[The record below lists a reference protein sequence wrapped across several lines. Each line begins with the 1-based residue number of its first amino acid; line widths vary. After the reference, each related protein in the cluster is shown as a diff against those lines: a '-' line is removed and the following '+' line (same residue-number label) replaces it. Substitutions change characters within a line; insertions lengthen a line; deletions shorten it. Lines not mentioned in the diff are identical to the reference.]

1 MAPASKKNVVKRR
14 NIEFVLKM
22 PKAQEVVLMG
32 DFNQW
37 NPKTHPMRRDKNGT
51 WRKTVRIFPGRY
63 EYRFWVDEVWYDD
76 PRNTQRCPNSFGSE
90 NNIIE
95 VLS

>member
-1 MAPASKKNVVKRR
+1 MAPTSKKNMVKRR

-37 NPKTHPMRRDKNGT
+37 NPKTHPMRRDKNGA
-51 WRKTVRIFPGRY
+51 
-63 EYRFWVDEVWYDD
+63 
-76 PRNTQRCPNSFGSE
+76 
-90 NNIIE
+90 
-95 VLS
+95 